1 MLAETLAWGALFLL
15 LISPPVLAFG
25 MLGPGAEHERITRVA
40 LACPPGK
47 KSTGDCFEPLS
58 IKQLA
63 GIGIVGAVELPD
75 AGENLSPLA
84 HCDDADYID
93 YAKYGIPGTYPIN
106 RTEATR
112 ALQGCV
118 THLSDQFREGIAGAR
133 GLLDDKNN
141 IIKSETDLSKDECE
155 FVRIF
160 RGKRRR
166 AKCNAMEGLGRALH
180 GVQDFYTH
188 SNWVDEHDKTKPI
201 SVLNPPGL
209 GLSAP
214 APLLNLRGVTIP
226 AVPPELATG
235 CFIALDDIT
244 PVMDPSAA
252 IELDGQT
259 VCIAQGRLL
268 THATLN
274 KDEGT
279 INVIPGVSIPPPS
292 PLTSTPLTP
301 RGRIARN
308 FELAVQAA
316 IKDTRRQW
324 SDFRA
329 ELVSVYGPKRASRMI
344 CALVSDHPWKDCTG
358 RKIALVIDSSGSN
371 KDTDPGYLRV
381 AAAQAFAATLVTE
394 AAAGPDNFP
403 DRVSVVDFDDSARVI
418 YPLGDPASVS
428 FDGIDAVGGTVIGSG
443 VALAIDELTKDA
455 TGETQDHAGIIVFT
469 DGQDNDPGP
478 LATALDLAL
487 RLRIRVSF
495 GFLSPPPNPVQ
506 RRRSIQ
512 RRARGPHPRQSDSSP
527 ATELLEAV
535 LKTGGVFSTIDSAE
549 AQQSFIELVIARGP
563 TNIDAMG
570 ANNGGP
576 LFQGVTVYGLSSPA
590 RGPDV
595 FTYHATAGQN
605 LTFEI
610 QAVTGPALNTTLN
623 DVRGPQELATVVTDD
638 RRRGEIAYE
647 ASADVDLQLII
658 STTASAGNATG
669 LYSVKLVVTPPD
681 KEQHGS
687 DTCNTPNGSSCQ
699 PLGERKCC
707 GTGFL
712 ICDHGGTVFL
722 HCGPGTACR
731 SDNGTGV
738 YCGWP

>member
-1 MLAETLAWGALFLL
+1 MLAETLAWGTLPLL
-15 LISPPVLAFG
+15 LFSPPVLSFG
-25 MLGPGAEHERITRVA
+25 MLGPRAEHERITRVA
-40 LACPPGK
+40 LACPAGK
-47 KSTGDCFEPLS
+47 KTTGDCFEPVS
-58 IKQLA
+58 INQLA
-63 GIGIVGAVELPD
+63 GQGGAVGAVGSPD

-84 HCDDADYID
+84 HCDDADYLD
-93 YAKYGIPGTYPIN
+93 HAKYGIPGTYP
-106 RTEATR
+106 RTRAEATR
-112 ALQGCV
+112 ALQDCV
-118 THLSDQFREGIAGAR
+118 AHLSGRFRQGVAGAR
-133 GLLDDKNN
+133 GLLDDKDNV
-141 IIKSETDLSKDECE
+141 IKVETDLSTDECT
-155 FVRIF
+155 FVGGF
-160 RGKRRR
+160 SGR
-166 AKCNAMEGLGRALH
+166 AKCNAIEGLGRALH

-201 SVLNPPGL
+201 SGSNPPGL

-214 APLLNLRGVTIP
+214 AAILNLRGAMSS
-226 AVPPELATG
+226 AVPHELATG
-235 CFIALDDIT
+235 CFIAIGAS
-244 PVMDPSAA
+244 DPMGNPTGD
-252 IELDGQT
+252 LTGQT
-259 VCIAQGRLL
+259 ECIAQGRLL
-268 THATLN
+268 THAKLN

-279 INVIPGVSIPPPS
+279 ISVVPGVSIPPPS
-292 PLTSTPLTP
+292 PLTSSPLTP

-308 FELAVQAA
+308 FELAVEAA
-316 IKDTRRQW
+316 ITDTRRQW

-329 ELVSVYGPKRASRMI
+329 ELVSLYGPKRASRMI
-344 CALVSDHPWKDCTG
+344 CSLVKDHPWKDCTG

-403 DRVSVVDFDDSARVI
+403 DQVTVIDFDDSARVV

-428 FDGIDAVGGTVIGSG
+428 FDGIDAVGGTVIGNG
-443 VALAIDELTKDA
+443 VALAIHELTQDA

-469 DGQDNDPGP
+469 DGQDNNPAP
-478 LATALDLAL
+478 LAAALDLAF
-487 RLRIRVSF
+487 RLGIRVSF
-495 GFLSPPPNPVQ
+495 GFLSPPPNPVP
-506 RRRSIQ
+506 RRRSTQ
-512 RRARGPHPRQSDSSP
+512 RQARGLHPRQSDTSP
-527 ATELLEAV
+527 PTELLEAV

-570 ANNGGP
+570 TNNGGP
-576 LFQGVTVYGLSSPA
+576 LFQDVTVYGLSSPA

-610 QAVTGPALNTTLN
+610 QAVSGPAVNATLI
-623 DVRGPQELATVVTDD
+623 DVRGSQDLGTVVTGDK
-638 RRRGEIAYE
+638 RRGEIIYE

-669 LYSVKLVVTPPD
+669 LYSVKLIVTPPD
-681 KEQHGS
+681 KGQHGS

-722 HCGPGTACR
+722 HCGPGTVCR